1 MNIALAVILFNPS
14 TDQIKRMLMYAD
26 CFETTYFYDNS
37 AFESP
42 LLFNTKNNII
52 YQANGLNDGIA
63 KALNFM
69 SVLAKNNSFDLLF
82 LLDQD
87 SEWEMGQLI
96 KYRDELVSYP
106 NWQNTAVIG
115 ANYEL
120 DLYNPTAYEA
130 QKIYS
135 VITSSSVINLFL
147 FDEIGGFDE
156 NLFIDEVD
164 HDYCYRASFKGYSIV
179 KFYNVIFKQ
188 QIGKESTKSIFIFK
202 SKNLHSPI
210 RFYYMIR
217 NYLYLNSKYPQLD
230 KLIRQHVKR
239 KLLSRIKNNL
249 LFGNERL
256 SVLYYII
263 KGYKDAKLKKY
274 GAYN

>member
-1 MNIALAVILFNPS
+1 MNIALAVILFNPG
-14 TDQIKRMLMYAD
+14 TDQIERMLKYAD
-26 CFETTYFYDNS
+26 CFETAYFYDNS
-37 AFESP
+37 AFKSP
-42 LLFNTKNNII
+42 LFLNIQNNII
-52 YQANGLNDGIA
+52 YRANGLNDGVA

-69 SVLAKNNSFDLLF
+69 SVLAKDNSYDLLF

-120 DLYNPTAYEA
+120 EYYNPDALAAKES
-130 QKIYS
+130 YS

-147 FDEIGGFDE
+147 FNEIGGFDE

-188 QIGKESTKSIFIFK
+188 QIGKESTKSIFNLK

-210 RFYYMIR
+210 RFYYMVR
-217 NYLYLNSKYPQLD
+217 NYFYLNSKYPHID
-230 KLIRQHVKR
+230 KLIRQHVKG
-239 KLLSRIKNNL
+239 KLWSRIKNNL
-249 LFGNERL
+249 IFGNERL

-263 KGYKDAKLKKY
+263 MGFKDAKLKKY
-274 GAYN
+274 GAYS